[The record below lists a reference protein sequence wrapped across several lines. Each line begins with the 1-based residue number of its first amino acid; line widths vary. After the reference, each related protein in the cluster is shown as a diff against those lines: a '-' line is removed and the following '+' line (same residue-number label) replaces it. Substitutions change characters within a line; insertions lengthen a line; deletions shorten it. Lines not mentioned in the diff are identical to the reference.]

1 MLAATRALPQ
11 RFRVDMQVKYATF
24 LLETFAIG
32 GSEHRAAAGG
42 QDGVDVLHVL
52 RNHGL
57 FPIAKAGLAFQL
69 ENDRDR
75 YAEAPLE
82 LDVGIVKALV
92 EPLGEQSTERRL
104 ATTRHAD
111 QK

>member
-11 RFRVDMQVKYATF
+11 RLRRCMQVKYGTV

-42 QDGVDVLHVL
+42 QDGVDVLHAL

-57 FPIAKAGLAFQL
+57 FPIAQTGLAFKL

-75 YAEAPLE
+75 YAEPRLE
-82 LDVGIVKALV
+82 LDVRIVKALV

>member
-1 MLAATRALPQ
+1 
-11 RFRVDMQVKYATF
+11 MQIKYGPV

-32 GSEHRAAAGG
+32 GSEHRTAAGG
-42 QDGVDVLHVL
+42 QHGIHVLHVL

-57 FPIAKAGLAFQL
+57 FPIAKAGLALKL

-75 YAEAPLE
+75 YAQPPLE
-82 LDVGIVKALV
+82 LDIGVVKALV

-104 ATTRHAD
+104 AATRHAD